1 MKSTRPSLSAFLLS
15 SFGYKLCPPLL
26 LVALFGL
33 FAGSAF
39 AAEPTLDQFFES
51 FALEWTRG
59 DPQQATLRQ
68 TFQGAEQDALD
79 RQLTPVTDE
88 YRRARD
94 ALAQR
99 GLAELRRFDRAR
111 STARQRLHA
120 ATLEWQ
126 LAIQIQGAAFRDFE
140 FPLEQW
146 NGVQVALVDFLTKT
160 HPLRNPRDF
169 ENYLARLAQV
179 GPRVD
184 DACTVATARAQKDL
198 IPPRFILTATIEQM
212 ERFLEPAPRQNIFVT
227 TVAHG
232 LTARP
237 ELGADARLSFEKT
250 AERLVADSVQ
260 PAYRRAI
267 TLLRGLLPRATDA
280 AGLWRF
286 QGGDAAYAH
295 ALRLQTST
303 DLTADQIREIGQRE
317 VARLEREMDPLLRGL
332 GLTEGTV
339 VARMRQLDEQ
349 SFYPEGPNV
358 REKILADYD
367 RLIRDAEQRCASLFD
382 LRPKAAVVVRR
393 ESEFSEQNASANY
406 REPAKDGSRPGIF
419 RVPLPGPRFPRSAFM
434 RSTTYHETVPGHHYQ
449 LALMQEMADLPRFV
463 REQTFSPDSTNAY
476 GEGWALYAEQL
487 AAESGWYDG
496 DVRGRLGQLDDQLFR
511 ARRLV
516 IDPGLHTRRWTRQQ
530 AIDYGFDVSEVE
542 RYVVWPGQACS
553 YLVGMLKI
561 LELREKARTALGAK
575 FSLREFHNVILRTAA
590 VPLPIL
596 ERAID
601 DYLQAAR

>member
-1 MKSTRPSLSAFLLS
+1 MKTTVLSFL
-15 SFGYKLCPPLL
+15 P
-26 LVALFGL
+26 LVALLGL
-33 FAGSAF
+33 ATGSAF

-51 FALEWTRG
+51 FTLEWTRG
-59 DPQQATLRQ
+59 DPQQATRRQ

-88 YRRARD
+88 YRKARD
-94 ALAQR
+94 TLAQR
-99 GLAELRRFDRAR
+99 GLADLRRFDRTR
-111 STARQRLHA
+111 LTPRQRLYA
-120 ATLEWQ
+120 DTLEWQ
-126 LAIQIQGAAFRDFE
+126 LTTHLRGAAFRAFE

-146 NGVQVALVDFLTKT
+146 NGVQLALVDFLTKT
-160 HPLRNPRDF
+160 HPLRNPRDA
-169 ENYLARLAQV
+169 ENYLARLEQI
-179 GPRVD
+179 GPRLD
-184 DACTVATARAQKDL
+184 DACTVAAARARRGF

-212 ERFLEPAPRQNIFVT
+212 ERFLDPTPRQNILVT
-227 TVAHG
+227 TVVHG
-232 LTARP
+232 LTALP
-237 ELGADARLSFEKT
+237 GLAADARLSLERT
-250 AERLVADSVQ
+250 AERLVAESVQ

-267 TLLRGLLPRATDA
+267 SLLRGLLPRATDD

-286 QGGDAAYAH
+286 QGGEAAYAH

-303 DLTADQIREIGQRE
+303 DLTAEQIHELGRRE
-317 VARLEREMDPLLRGL
+317 VARLEREMDPLLRSL

-349 SFYPEGPNV
+349 SFYSEGPDV

-367 RLIRDAEQRCASLFD
+367 RLIRDAEQRCTTMFD

-419 RVPLPGPRFPRSAFM
+419 RVPLPGPRFPRSAYL
-434 RSTTYHETVPGHHYQ
+434 RSVTYHETVPGHHFQ
-449 LALMQEMADLPRFV
+449 CALMQEMADLPRFV
-463 REQTFSPDSTNAY
+463 REGTILPESTNAY

-496 DVRGRLGQLDDQLFR
+496 DVRGRLGQLDEQLFR

-516 IDPGLHTRRWTRQQ
+516 IDPGLHARRWTRQQ

-542 RYVVWPGQACS
+542 RYVVLPGQACG

-561 LELREKARTALGAK
+561 LELREKARCALGAR
-575 FSLREFHNVILRTAA
+575 FSLKEFHNVVLRTAA

-596 ERAID
+596 ERSID